1 MGWSPRKRQRTFA
14 SACTATAKITPSSPS
29 PTPRPAPAPQGWAW
43 PWPMCAT
50 ACSCCTTWIFKWSNA
65 TKRTPARGTCAC
77 PSPAP
82 PPYPLPMHIL
92 IIDDEPLARS
102 RLRHLLG
109 DCTPHGEHWTMSE
122 AASASQALPLLSGP
136 LPVDIVLLD
145 IQMPGA
151 NGMSF
156 AFTLQQLPA
165 PPAIIFVTAHSHY
178 AAQAFDVQAG
188 DCPRRPALALGAGG
202 VYQGRAQNAHRPH
215 HGGLPCAGRQLGRS
229 GAALPRTRAAHS
241 PQLLGQSGLF
251 ATPGICRARGLVSPS
266 ARYCPTLASLTAAG
280 GGSAQNLN
288 NL

>member
-1 MGWSPRKRQRTFA
+1 
-14 SACTATAKITPSSPS
+14 
-29 PTPRPAPAPQGWAW
+29 
-43 PWPMCAT
+43 
-50 ACSCCTTWIFKWSNA
+50 
-65 TKRTPARGTCAC
+65 
-77 PSPAP
+77 
-82 PPYPLPMHIL
+82 MHIL

-122 AASASQALPLLSGP
+122 AASASQALPPLSGP

-178 AAQAFDVQAG
+178 AAQAFDVQACDYLTKPVRLERLQQALAKAKKQLPSDPG
-188 DCPRRPALALGAGG
+188 PQLAIAPWAARAGLGRRWCISRPSSKCSPSTPRR
-202 VYQGRAQNAHRPH
+202 
-215 HGGLPCAGRQLGRS
+215 
-229 GAALPRTRAAHS
+229 AAMCWKAAWSIWSSVTRTRAAHS

-280 GGSAQNLN
+280 GGSAQTFN

>member
-1 MGWSPRKRQRTFA
+1 
-14 SACTATAKITPSSPS
+14 
-29 PTPRPAPAPQGWAW
+29 
-43 PWPMCAT
+43 
-50 ACSCCTTWIFKWSNA
+50 
-65 TKRTPARGTCAC
+65 
-77 PSPAP
+77 
-82 PPYPLPMHIL
+82 MHIL

-178 AAQAFDVQAG
+178 AAQAFDVQAC
-188 DCPRRPALALGAGG
+188 D
-202 VYQGRAQNAHRPH
+202 Y
-215 HGGLPCAGRQLGRS
+215 
-229 GAALPRTRAAHS
+229 
-241 PQLLGQSGLF
+241 
-251 ATPGICRARGLVSPS
+251 
-266 ARYCPTLASLTAAG
+266 LTKPVR
-280 GGSAQNLN
+280 LER
-288 NL
+288 

>member
-1 MGWSPRKRQRTFA
+1 
-14 SACTATAKITPSSPS
+14 
-29 PTPRPAPAPQGWAW
+29 
-43 PWPMCAT
+43 
-50 ACSCCTTWIFKWSNA
+50 
-65 TKRTPARGTCAC
+65 
-77 PSPAP
+77 
-82 PPYPLPMHIL
+82 MHIL

-178 AAQAFDVQAG
+178 AAQAFDVQACDYLTKPVRLERLQQALAKAKNSAPPATLARSWPLPPAARAG
-188 DCPRRPALALGAGG
+188 LGRRWCISRPSSKCSPSTPRRAAMCWKAAWSIWSSVTPNTCCAFTAVAWSIRPFCNAWNLQSPGAGIS
-202 VYQGRAQNAHRPH
+202 VCTVLPNPCQS
-215 HGGLPCAGRQLGRS
+215 HGGRWR
-229 GAALPRTRAAHS
+229 
-241 PQLLGQSGLF
+241 
-251 ATPGICRARGLVSPS
+251 
-266 ARYCPTLASLTAAG
+266 
-280 GGSAQNLN
+280 
-288 NL
+288 